1 MSPSVRV
8 ASRFLEALADDPTMI
23 FDTLPKKKLRVSPKE
38 MSRLASS
45 GGDCYKANGQY
56 FMDNAH
62 RQPNLRLVHGEV
74 MGQGELQG
82 ISYGHCWCEIDGD
95 VLDFS
100 NGREIRID
108 KRIYYAIGSIDRI
121 NNFHTYD
128 LMEFNER
135 LSEFAHWGPWD
146 LKTKTGL

>member
-1 MSPSVRV
+1 MKYYDKQASDL
-8 ASRFLEALADDPTMI
+8 ASRYLRNLSI
-23 FDTLPKKKLRVSPKE
+23 FDTLPKKKLKVSPRY
-38 MSRLASS
+38 MTRLAST
-45 GGDCYKANGQY
+45 GGDCYLANGRY
-56 FMDNAH
+56 FMDNAY
-62 RQPNLRLVHGEV
+62 RQPNLRIVHGEV

-108 KRIYYAIGSIDRI
+108 KRVYYALGSIDRL
-121 NNFHTYD
+121 NNYHTYD
-128 LMEFNER
+128 LMEFNEKI
-135 LSEFAHWGPWD
+135 SEFAHWGPWD